1 MVSVLLLL
9 GVTSVASA
17 VNTACTFQS
26 NTDYSHGG
34 DRVQTPAVSIVE
46 LQLRHPL
53 ILSPPLPS
61 LKENHC
67 MVIKYVWC
75 GVLFVVIYVVFK
87 GGACVRV
94 SFFSTIFAT
103 GCLPVVLFTST
114 CSRSTINS

>member
-53 ILSPPLPS
+53 ILSPPL
-61 LKENHC
+61 
-67 MVIKYVWC
+67 VW
-75 GVLFVVIYVVFK
+75 
-87 GGACVRV
+87 
-94 SFFSTIFAT
+94 
-103 GCLPVVLFTST
+103 
-114 CSRSTINS
+114 

>member
-46 LQLRHPL
+46 LQLRRLLFPL
-53 ILSPPLPS
+53 EGKS
-61 LKENHC
+61 LYGNQIC
-67 MVIKYVWC
+67 LVWR
-75 GVLFVVIYVVFK
+75 VV
-87 GGACVRV
+87 CRD
-94 SFFSTIFAT
+94 
-103 GCLPVVLFTST
+103 L
-114 CSRSTINS
+114 RSI